1 MKGLEKLNF
10 PRLAKVLGQGGQI
23 PNEVLAE
30 ALRESGQTGM
40 PFPDILLRD
49 GLLSEWDL
57 VRIVSQEFTLPILF
71 PSSYSLD
78 KEMFQLLP
86 VDFIR
91 KHRVIPIDR
100 FGDVIVIAMPVLL
113 PAAIL
118 EEIESITKLQVFPF
132 VSPKTEIQKILG
144 DRLPK
149 LEAPA
154 EEVPAAA
161 AATEEKAA
169 APVTEEDWQKLFDEA
184 DQAIKKAQGV

>member
-57 VRIVSQEFTLPILF
+57 VRTVSQEFTLPILF
-71 PSSYSLD
+71 PSSYSID

-100 FGDVIVIAMPVLL
+100 FGDVIVVAMPVLL

-132 VSPKTEIQKILG
+132 VSPKTEVQKILE
-144 DRLPK
+144 DKLPK

-154 EEVPAAA
+154 EEAPLAAA
-161 AATEEKAA
+161 KEEKAS